1 MTEQLFL
8 IFVAAMGG
16 VAVAVQAQ
24 LMGLMDRGIGT
35 LESVCITYVGGAVI
49 IGLILLAL
57 RGGNLGAWH
66 HVPRYALGAGIVGLI
81 IVGAIGYS
89 VPRLGMVPA
98 FSVLVASQFIFGAVI
113 DHFGLFG
120 ATVRPLDLSSL
131 MGIPILLL
139 GTWLII
145 R

>member
-57 RGGNLGAWH
+57 RGGNLGTWQN
-66 HVPRYALGAGIVGLI
+66 VPRYALGAGIVGLI

-120 ATVRPLDLSSL
+120 ASVRPLDLSSL
-131 MGIPILLL
+131 LGIPILLL